1 MQRGLRAVQRQARPF
16 NLAEWKANAHLVAE
30 CDYVW
35 KKVSVRTGGLA
46 DKSSSKTY
54 TFDMVF
60 GASTK
65 QIDVYQSVVCPIL
78 DEVIMGYNCAIF
90 AYGQTGPGKTF
101 TMEGERT
108 PNEEYT

>member
-1 MQRGLRAVQRQARPF
+1 MTLCVSFYRPF
-16 NLAEWKANAHLVAE
+16 NLAERKANAHSVVD
-30 CDYVW
+30 CDHVR
-35 KKVSVRTGGLA
+35 KEVSVRTGGLA
-46 DKSSSKTY
+46 DKSSRKTY

-60 GASTK
+60 GANTK
-65 QIDVYQSVVCPIL
+65 QIDVYKQSVVCPIL